1 MELVGPEEHGVGLGR
16 WCYWP
21 VWMRRNGQRF
31 WAIALEKFGAPTPMG
46 HYPPGDDASRARL
59 LDVLRSLA
67 AGSGVALPEGQDIEL
82 LAAAQRAGGDFEA
95 FAGYMDKM
103 LAKVILGQSSTTE
116 QGPWRGTAEVQKDVR
131 DEVIASDCRLLGE
144 SATRT
149 IAAWLTAWNF
159 PGAAVPRIVRDA
171 APPEDLDARAER
183 EERIARMSG
192 LQPTP
197 RHVEEVYGGE
207 WEPATA
213 ASAPPDGVALARN
226 GGRRPDAVD
235 RAIAG
240 LMEDDGWEPVME
252 PVVLP
257 ILAAA
262 GAALERGES
271 LEAFRARLPDLFSR
285 LDDSTV
291 VEALRRMGF
300 SAALSGGAGL

>member
-82 LAAAQRAGGDFEA
+82 LAAVQRAGGDFAA

-159 PGAAVPRIVRDA
+159 PGAAGAQDRAGRRAPRGPRRQGRARGEDRADVG
-171 APPEDLDARAER
+171 APADTAPCRGGLWRRVGTRGGGARAAGWDGPGCARKER
-183 EERIARMSG
+183 RA
-192 LQPTP
+192 QP
-197 RHVEEVYGGE
+197 R
-207 WEPATA
+207 
-213 ASAPPDGVALARN
+213 R
-226 GGRRPDAVD
+226 RRPRD
-235 RAIAG
+235 RRPQWKTTAG
-240 LMEDDGWEPVME
+240 SP
-252 PVVLP
+252 
-257 ILAAA
+257 
-262 GAALERGES
+262 
-271 LEAFRARLPDLFSR
+271 
-285 LDDSTV
+285 
-291 VEALRRMGF
+291 
-300 SAALSGGAGL
+300 